1 MITCRHLQNKRVIA
15 DSREEGETM
24 DKEATQLERGMII
37 ESGEDSE
44 EVMDVQ
50 CGQPI
55 EWETDGI
62 SESRGERPT
71 STDKNG
77 KDNPTDV
84 QTIML
89 CMKEMFRE
97 FREKNRKEKVKI
109 REEIRKE
116 NEKIREEIREENR
129 KEKEKSREEFR
140 KENEKLRG
148 EFRKESEKRAKE
160 QNEKLESIFGIHER
174 RVLSSL
180 NQTAREVELKT
191 DRMIEAVNKE
201 IRQITEY

>member
-1 MITCRHLQNKRVIA
+1 MITRRHLQNKRVIA
-15 DSREEGETM
+15 DNREEGETM

-37 ESGEDSE
+37 ENGKDSE
-44 EVMDVQ
+44 EVMDMQ
-50 CGQPI
+50 CGQQI

-97 FREKNRKEKVKI
+97 
-109 REEIRKE
+109 IRKE
-116 NEKIREEIREENR
+116 NEKMRE
-129 KEKEKSREEFR
+129 
-140 KENEKLRG
+140 

-160 QNEKLESIFGIHER
+160 WNERMESIFAIHER
-174 RVLSSL
+174 GILSSL
-180 NQTAREVELKT
+180 NQTAREVE
-191 DRMIEAVNKE
+191 
-201 IRQITEY
+201 